1 MVLVEHEQEGLP
13 SRSAYV
19 PDDTLPGEDVL
30 HCHIFRR
37 PEFECKRRMGCF
49 GGLVRD
55 PLRGVGELGT
65 DNELPAAVR
74 VVEERTVDEE
84 EILDTLQDEPVPH
97 RRHRVPR
104 DDELMYARFSKP
116 FETMWRMELT
126 LVSSSRTFWNLSARF
141 CTKSPA
147 AWKGDMTTLR
157 RTNKSWRDS
166 VSSPRRL
173 HSCCVNDH
181 AHPGGDML
189 PYAPLEIDR
198 KSTRLNS
205 SHSGES
211 RMPSSA

>member
-1 MVLVEHEQEGLP
+1 MSMVLVEHEQEGLH

-19 PDDTLPGEDVL
+19 PDDTLRGEDAI

-55 PLRGVGELGT
+55 PLRGIGELGT

-104 DDELMYARFSKP
+104 DDVLMYARFSKS
-116 FETMWRMELT
+116 FETVCVWGLPWSPPRGPSGT
-126 LVSSSRTFWNLSARF
+126 RPRGFARSR
-141 CTKSPA
+141 
-147 AWKGDMTTLR
+147 
-157 RTNKSWRDS
+157 
-166 VSSPRRL
+166 PR
-173 HSCCVNDH
+173 
-181 AHPGGDML
+181 PGR
-189 PYAPLEIDR
+189 A
-198 KSTRLNS
+198 T
-205 SHSGES
+205 
-211 RMPSSA
+211 